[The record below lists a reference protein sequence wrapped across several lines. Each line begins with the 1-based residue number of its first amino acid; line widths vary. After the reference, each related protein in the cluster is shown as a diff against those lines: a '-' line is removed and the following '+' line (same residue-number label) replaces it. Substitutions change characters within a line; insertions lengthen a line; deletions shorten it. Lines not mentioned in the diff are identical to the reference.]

1 MFIGLSLAITQPRGG
16 GGGAAAFD
24 PSPYAT
30 GDWAWFRPALGNV
43 FQDTAGTT
51 PSVLADPVGR
61 VNDKSGNGHNIL
73 QATSTARPILRNTG
87 GRYWLEFDG
96 VDDFLAS
103 AGFTLAPPLTVYA
116 RFELIVAGPGS
127 ATLFDG
133 LTVNSAR
140 IYNDAATDFQL
151 FAGAGGPQSG
161 NIGTGTFVS
170 MASVFNGGSSVIQVG
185 ATSGAT
191 ANPGAVD
198 PNGITLGSYA
208 NGGGG
213 FANVGV
219 AELIV
224 YAGAHDAATRL
235 AINTGIAT

>member
-1 MFIGLSLAITQPRGG
+1 
-16 GGGAAAFD
+16 
-24 PSPYAT
+24 
-30 GDWAWFRPALGNV
+30 
-43 FQDTAGTT
+43 
-51 PSVLADPVGR
+51 
-61 VNDKSGNGHNIL
+61 
-73 QATSTARPILRNTG
+73 
-87 GRYWLEFDG
+87 
-96 VDDFLAS
+96 
-103 AGFTLAPPLTVYA
+103 
-116 RFELIVAGPGS
+116 
-127 ATLFDG
+127 LFDG